1 MVVFKPLDND
11 NNNPTVTYQLGKT
24 IRNKILNYKE
34 TVSSIN
40 VDKNVPFC
48 LNTDQCNQHCPFSF
62 FKIIFRKPA

>member
-34 TVSSIN
+34 TISSIN

-48 LNTDQCNQHCPFSF
+48 LNTDQCNQQCPFSF
-62 FKIIFRKPA
+62 LKLIFRKPA